1 MTLPALKQLFATL
14 PGPYAL
20 RIGQEYTPEM
30 DYPRQEAFPEAN
42 HSGSNRDV
50 YDDRAWHL
58 AIYYVEQLAAYS
70 RLIPGPDGFF
80 KKLTASPLLVD
91 SAAATDWS
99 RLVVPATFRSLGLPE
114 VMGLAALVVARALG
128 ERYVHVAANPERQ
141 LAKMLYQLEF
151 EAVDLPIT
159 VNVHPGISFSLQLHT
174 CDLHS
179 LSYLPEERLANTW
192 HQLGM
197 ASMSPKNLA

>member
-1 MTLPALKQLFATL
+1 MNLLSALQQWFNNL
-14 PGPYAL
+14 PGPYQL
-20 RIGQEYTPEM
+20 RVSREYTPEM

-58 AIYYVEQLAAYS
+58 AIYYEEQLAAYS

-80 KKLTASPLLVD
+80 IKLTSSPLLVD

-114 VMGLAALVVARALG
+114 VMGLAALVFARALG
-128 ERYVHVAANPERQ
+128 GRYVHGAANPERQ
-141 LAKMLYQLEF
+141 LVKMLYQLDF
-151 EAVDLPIT
+151 EAVDLPTT
-159 VNVHPGISFSLQLHT
+159 VNVQPGISFFLQLLT

-179 LSYLPEERLANTW
+179 LSYSPEERLANTW
-192 HQLGM
+192 YRLGM
-197 ASMSPKNLA
+197 ASIS